1 MTWKMITLIAVL
13 IVPMSTCVA
22 VVESAR
28 FDARVMCVEA
38 KQ

>member
-22 VVESAR
+22 ISERAR
-28 FDARVMCVEA
+28 FDAPVMCVEA
-38 KQ
+38 KP